1 MKTWYYVYE
10 RKRKTQIFDD
20 ALSMSGH
27 HSVSNRYLAVSKQVL
42 SEEER
47 MRRRTGRGGENS
59 AHKIYAIGC
68 EWNGR
73 GLDAPEL
80 RDLVT
85 QSPVTDGMVSFVTF
99 GWLSQVFL
107 YKKHY

>member
-1 MKTWYYVYE
+1 MGGKIAHTKYT
-10 RKRKTQIFDD
+10 RSD
-20 ALSMSGH
+20 A
-27 HSVSNRYLAVSKQVL
+27 
-42 SEEER
+42 
-47 MRRRTGRGGENS
+47 
-59 AHKIYAIGC
+59 
-68 EWNGR
+68 NGTDR
-73 GLDAPEL
+73 GLDAPAL